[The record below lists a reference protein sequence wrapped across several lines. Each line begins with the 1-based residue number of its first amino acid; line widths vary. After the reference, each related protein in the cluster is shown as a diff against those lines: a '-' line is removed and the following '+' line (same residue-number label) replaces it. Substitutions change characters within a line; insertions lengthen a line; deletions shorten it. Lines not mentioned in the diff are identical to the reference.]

1 MRWLKILKYMKISL
15 IAGLAALGLIGALV
29 LAAPTGNVANGN
41 TLYTQNCMGC
51 HGAAGAGG
59 LGPALAGAKSNI
71 PKWSFEVFKKTL
83 MTGVDDTGRTL
94 KAPMP
99 VWSKTNL
106 RPSGKPPTDQE
117 LADMLAYFKS
127 IK

>member
-1 MRWLKILKYMKISL
+1 MKKSL
-15 IAGLAALGLIGALV
+15 ISGVVALGLLGALV
-29 LAAPTGNVANGN
+29 VAAPTGNVANG
-41 TLYTQNCMGC
+41 TQLYTQNCMGC

-59 LGPALAGAKSNI
+59 LGPALAGAKSEVT
-71 PKWSFEVFKKTL
+71 KWTFEVFKKA
-83 MTGVDDTGRTL
+83 MMEGVTPAKTL

-106 RPSGKPPTDQE
+106 RPSGKPPTDQD

-127 IK
+127 VK